1 MTLIRKWWLLALVL
15 GCLGGGCAGRVGG
28 GLFQPVVGV
37 TNTAVAATV
46 TNIVTVTNLV
56 PVVLE
61 TTNLVGVT
69 NLVGGG
75 AVVEASRAWTTNSA
89 AVVVT
94 NTTVERVT
102 NIVAVTYTNWLERPA
117 IVAGIGAAGTV
128 VDTFVPGVGTLISL
142 ALAGLYGAWARLKNR
157 KVNEALVQGVETAR
171 AMLEQTPQGQ
181 AVDAEF
187 VRWLQAH
194 QKEAGVFVAVSR
206 LVDQYSD
213 NPAARV
219 AAQEIAGRLG
229 GR

>member
-1 MTLIRKWWLLALVL
+1 MLFAL
-15 GCLGGGCAGRVGG
+15 
-28 GLFQPVVGV
+28 P
-37 TNTAVAATV
+37 
-46 TNIVTVTNLV
+46 LV
-56 PVVLE
+56 I
-61 TTNLVGVT
+61 
-69 NLVGGG
+69 
-75 AVVEASRAWTTNSA
+75 SA
-89 AVVVT
+89 ARVT

-102 NIVAVTYTNWLERPA
+102 NIVAVTYTNSLEGPA
-117 IVAGIGAAGTV
+117 IGAAGTV

-142 ALAGLYGAWARLKNR
+142 AVAGLYGAWARLKNR

-194 QKEAGVFVAVSR
+194 QKEAGVFGAVSR